1 MGKLFLISA
10 SFLLLTACSVKE
22 NRADC
27 PLIIRFTERVNPYGC
42 TADVNVSLRRDGERE
57 GSDATFT
64 IREFTGSEFELLAGK
79 GHTLVSV
86 LSGYDASVIEEG
98 NLLRFKKGMPVPEMF
113 ALSDEFTSG
122 TYDEEHVVMD
132 SLCRQT
138 AAVIM
143 TIDNPEWDDRS
154 YDMRVRSSWN
164 GFDRITMT
172 ALSGELVCD
181 IAAAESS
188 SVYRFFIPRQGDNS
202 LTLELR
208 EKDGRIWS
216 YPIGKVIADS
226 GYDWGARHLPD
237 IFLTMD
243 ISKTIVSITVNEWEE
258 EFVSE
263 FTF

>member
-10 SFLLLTACSVKE
+10 SLLLLTACSVKE

-27 PLIIRFTERVNPYGC
+27 PLTIRFTERVNPYGC
-42 TADVNVSLRRDGERE
+42 TADVKVSLRRDGEGE
-57 GSDATFT
+57 GSDAIFT
-64 IREFTGSEFELLAGK
+64 IREFTGREFELQAGK

-86 LSGYDASVIEEG
+86 LSGSGASVAEDG
-98 NLLRFKKGMPVPEMF
+98 NLLRFKTGMPVPEIF

-122 TYDEEHVVMD
+122 AYDEDHVVRD

-143 TIDNPEWDDRS
+143 TIDNPEWDDRP
-154 YDMRVRSSWN
+154 YDMSVRSSWN
-164 GFDRITMT
+164 GFDRITMS
-172 ALSGELVCD
+172 ALSGELACD

-188 SVYRFFIPRQGDNS
+188 SEYRFFIPRQGDNS

-243 ISKTIVSITVNEWEE
+243 ISKTIVSITVNEWVE